1 MIEPFVLAYPVDYGV
16 LSSMNVCKKRTMRQ
30 YRLSG
35 ENVIS
40 GRLLRGNRGFPGGYT
55 AALANLHIAF
65 YFRLKSEP
73 YRLASALEPGAA
85 MLSNVLCS
93 RRVVRTLLLI
103 LVLGLLA
110 LGVLGNELDLTRIE
124 SGTL

>member
-1 MIEPFVLAYPVDYGV
+1 MQKANHATISPFRG
-16 LSSMNVCKKRTMRQ
+16 KRDFWA
-30 YRLSG
+30 SFFG
-35 ENVIS
+35 
-40 GRLLRGNRGFPGGYT
+40 GNRGFPGGYT

-85 MLSNVLCS
+85 MLNNVLCS

-103 LVLGLLA
+103 LALGLLA